1 MDLRQNRG
9 RGMAKLSR
17 LSKRTEYCSNCIP
30 YINGTCSGHKIN
42 IQDCSEYVP
51 DIPDP
56 KRRVERNLL
65 DDEELH
71 FS

>member
-9 RGMAKLSR
+9 KGMARLNS
-17 LSKRTEYCSNCIP
+17 LSKKCEFCWNCIP

-51 DIPDP
+51 DSPDP
-56 KRRVERNLL
+56 KCRVDRELL